1 MTKINPIIASSS
13 DPKQISLVIK
23 GAIVAVAP
31 LMALVVKAAGGE
43 ISNDELQ
50 NIVNMASD
58 IVVAA
63 GSIVSL
69 GMMLFGA
76 LRKIYFSIVKN

>member
-1 MTKINPIIASSS
+1 MAQINPIIASSS
-13 DPKQISLVIK
+13 DSKQISLVIK

-31 LMALVVKAAGGE
+31 LMGLVIKAAGGE
-43 ISNDELQ
+43 ISNEEMQ
-50 NIVNMASD
+50 SIVNMASD
-58 IVVAA
+58 FVVTA

-76 LRKIYFSIVKN
+76 LRKIYNSFKN